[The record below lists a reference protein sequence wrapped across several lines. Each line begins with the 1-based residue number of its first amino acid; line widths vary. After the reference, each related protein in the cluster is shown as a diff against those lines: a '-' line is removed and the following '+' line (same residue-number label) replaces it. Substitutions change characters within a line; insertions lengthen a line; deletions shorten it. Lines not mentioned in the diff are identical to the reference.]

1 MSPCSGLYRRG
12 ATLNPAY
19 TPAWRP
25 GAERRCH
32 GPRRRRPARQTH
44 GVRLG
49 LPVSSHLV
57 SLGTRG
63 GHAGAAVAAGFG
75 GVGRAGESPLPRI
88 GPRGARRFD
97 QGVARPGPEGPRR
110 SGGPG
115 VRRARSGGCV
125 SVRWDALGRR
135 RAACFGGPVGRRRA
149 ARSSGDVGLT
159 AHRGRGGRD
168 AGSWRHRRGRR
179 AVLRRRR
186 PHGCEGVALVPVVL
200 SRGRVHFFCGTHVK

>member
-125 SVRWDALGRR
+125 SVRWGR
-135 RAACFGGPVGRRRA
+135 VGAA
-149 ARSSGDVGLT
+149 ARRLLWRPCWSTSSCEII
-159 AHRGRGGRD
+159 
-168 AGSWRHRRGRR
+168 
-179 AVLRRRR
+179 RRRR
-186 PHGCEGVALVPVVL
+186 SNSPSRPRRPGCRIVASPSRP
-200 SRGRVHFFCGTHVK
+200 SRGTSASDDHTVAKALRWFRSC